1 MLKVGDMVV
10 YTTTGLCEVAD
21 IETKKIGKILKDY
34 YVLKPSVSTT
44 ATVFIPTDNEKLLE
58 KVHEVLSKNDI
69 LSLIDEVKSSEP
81 QWIEDDNA
89 RKNHF
94 REIISLG
101 NRKDCL
107 MVLRTIKCH
116 QQELSGSG
124 KRLHIADEMIMKDV
138 IKIVCSEI
146 AFVLKISLEEAAETI
161 I

>member
-10 YTTTGLCEVAD
+10 YATTGLCEVAD

-34 YVLKPSVSTT
+34 YVLKPSASTT

-58 KVHEVLSKNDI
+58 KVHKVLSKKDI

-94 REIISLG
+94 REVISLA
-101 NRKDCL
+101 
-107 MVLRTIKCH
+107 RTLGLWKKTAYC
-116 QQELSGSG
+116 
-124 KRLHIADEMIMKDV
+124 R
-138 IKIVCSEI
+138 
-146 AFVLKISLEEAAETI
+146 
-161 I
+161 